1 MAPEQLE
8 KPQTVDHRA
17 DIFSLGVV
25 FYEMLTGQLPLGRFA
40 PPSRKVQIDAR
51 LDEVVL
57 RALEREPELRYQHAA
72 EVKTEIDTI
81 TSTPPGANPSGEHMR
96 PRMSQPAPP
105 PAGFFQSPGK
115 ILDWLPPVFF
125 IMGLSM
131 GVVAT
136 VIDTKNDTIIGC
148 IVLFFTLALTI
159 GLWRWPVVVKCIVGI
174 LMVFLCVYGV
184 FRSRKLHA

>member
-1 MAPEQLE
+1 M
-8 KPQTVDHRA
+8 DHRA

-81 TSTPPGANPSGEHMR
+81 TSTPPGREPFRGAH
-96 PRMSQPAPP
+96 APP
-105 PAGFFQSPGK
+105 HVPAGVLAGCF
-115 ILDWLPPVFF
+115 
-125 IMGLSM
+125 LS
-131 GVVAT
+131 
-136 VIDTKNDTIIGC
+136 IPRQN
-148 IVLFFTLALTI
+148 
-159 GLWRWPVVVKCIVGI
+159 
-174 LMVFLCVYGV
+174 
-184 FRSRKLHA
+184 S